1 MISIK
6 TDRHKKNPVSIELN
20 AENMDELK
28 NDILSIAKNL
38 VEAMA
43 KSTDNSAESLARA
56 LTAQKMLELGAKY
69 ALDAIT
75 KN

>member
-6 TDRHKKNPVSIELN
+6 ADRSKKNPVSIELD
-20 AENMDELK
+20 AENLDELK
-28 NDILSIAKNL
+28 DDILSIAKNI

-43 KSTDNSAESLARA
+43 KSTDSGAESLRRA
-56 LTAQKMLELGAKY
+56 LLAQSMLELGAKY